1 MYNENLDNK
10 ISVFRRLSP
19 DVFMLSAIYDPD
31 KHGASPA
38 AQGKIV
44 PSPGS
49 LVVDDTIGEH
59 NRLYVVQS
67 VNETTY
73 ASTLVPALT
82 TMVGDSTDTLLDR
95 SYPYHLYYQP
105 LITTNEHGE
114 SEELRQLV
122 VDSKLTV
129 IGSASWAYQLS
140 KELPTG
146 ERVPI
151 SLFTGSTDEF
161 RTPPETT
168 LDSSLCP
175 VILGQHDYLECQ
187 PCVTRYQ
194 MTNRERVYLT
204 FFNNKLMQIA
214 EFTLES
220 LRVSKPITE
229 ESHVVTKFII
239 SCNQYD
245 DDGNF
250 ILYQGQNPADLVFT
264 GRLIFNDGHESEV
277 SFGDGRGFIYNLPT
291 ADDYR
296 QLVPGEVRLITFKY
310 YLPRALPADLQQ
322 ENATVGYSYNVAW
335 VATTERLLIRSYVE
349 LNLSKCS
356 FIPYVSGAGW
366 GYEIY
371 GYRQDFQEPFNMLT
385 DYGDKFQLADFD
397 GTSTAA
403 QNLTMTL
410 TENDQEVYRQRL
422 LLKLGL
428 TEGTVPFI
436 LNDLKSDSYSYGV
449 DGGGYHQP
457 IIYVAPSGH
466 TMQSKFPRYTEGRT
480 VNFSGLP
487 GDDYQ
492 QLKELQIFLTNYYY
506 NANPPTDPTS
516 KLVSRPTHWRL
527 KLTRYGAAVA
537 GLTAPFVLAD
547 YRELSD
553 YNQPV
558 IWSMPGD
565 SQTPSLRGTTL
576 ILEWAISE
584 GGRYRL
590 LYGVPVTIV
599 YHAAG
604 LPNS

>member
-31 KHGASPA
+31 KHGTNPA

-82 TMVGDSTDTLLDR
+82 TTVNDSSDTLLDR
-95 SYPYHLYYQP
+95 SYPFHLYYQP
-105 LITTNEHGE
+105 LVTINEQGE

-151 SLFTGSTDEF
+151 SLFTGSVDEF
-161 RTPPETT
+161 RTLPETV

-175 VILGQHDYLECQ
+175 VVLGQHDFLECQ

-194 MTNRERVYLT
+194 MQNREKVYLT
-204 FFNNKLMQIA
+204 FYNSKLMQIA
-214 EFTLES
+214 EYTLES

-229 ESHVVTKFII
+229 ENHVVTKFII

-250 ILYQGQNPADLVFT
+250 ILYKGQNPADLVFT
-264 GRLIFNDGHESEV
+264 GKLIFNDGHESEV

-291 ADDYR
+291 AEDYQ
-296 QLVPGEVRLITFKY
+296 QLVPGEVRLLTFKY

-322 ENATVGYSYNVAW
+322 ENGTVGYSYNVAW
-335 VATTERLLIRSYVE
+335 VATTERLLIRSYID
-349 LNLSKCS
+349 LNVSKCS
-356 FIPYVSGAGW
+356 FIPYLGGAGW
-366 GYEIY
+366 SYEIY
-371 GYRQDFQEPFNMLT
+371 GYRQDFLEPFNMLT
-385 DYGDKFQLADFD
+385 DYGDKFQLTGFN
-397 GTSTAA
+397 GTTGAA

-410 TENDQEVYRQRL
+410 TDDDQEVYRQRL
-422 LLKLGL
+422 LLKLGI
-428 TEGTVPFI
+428 TSDSVPFV
-436 LNDLKSDSYSYGV
+436 LNDPKSDSYSYGV

-457 IIYVAPSGH
+457 IIYVAPNGH
-466 TMQSKFPRYTEGRT
+466 TLKSKFPRYSDGRT
-480 VNFSGLP
+480 VNFSGIP
-487 GDDYQ
+487 GDDYT
-492 QLKELQIFLTNYYY
+492 QLKQEQIFLTNYYY
-506 NANPPTDPTS
+506 NANPPVHPTT
-516 KLVSRPTHWRL
+516 KVVSRPTHWRL
-527 KLTRYGAAVA
+527 KLTSYGAAAA
-537 GLTAPFVLAD
+537 GYDGTFILTD
-547 YRELSD
+547 YQVPSD

-558 IWSMPGD
+558 IWTMIAN
-565 SQTPSLRGTTL
+565 SQTPSIRGNTL
-576 ILEWAISE
+576 ILEWAVNE

-590 LYGVPVTIV
+590 LYGVPVTIK
-599 YHAAG
+599 YQASG
-604 LPNS
+604 LPDD